1 MEADV
6 RNGGFPQFYGNWG
19 KETCETAT
27 DALRVIGAH
36 RTRARVREMRDVI
49 ASYVD
54 SPAITDMQDLL
65 RVLGDG
71 DRKQLERLGHDF
83 GRDERLEKLVVV
95 HYDA

>member
-1 MEADV
+1 
-6 RNGGFPQFYGNWG
+6 
-19 KETCETAT
+19 
-27 DALRVIGAH
+27 
-36 RTRARVREMRDVI
+36 MRDVI

-65 RVLGDG
+65 RALGDG
-71 DRKQLERLGHDF
+71 DRKQLERLEHDF

>member
-1 MEADV
+1 
-6 RNGGFPQFYGNWG
+6 
-19 KETCETAT
+19 
-27 DALRVIGAH
+27 
-36 RTRARVREMRDVI
+36 MRDVI